1 MIKGSN
7 ESKDSIL
14 LVPMQ
19 HDIVA
24 VKAMGDNYKLG
35 LIISIDM
42 LFRVRVGLLYYG
54 QYDEPL
60 VHVQNLGLVF

>member
-1 MIKGSN
+1 
-7 ESKDSIL
+7 
-14 LVPMQ
+14 MQ